1 MIKSFVE
8 CKYARITSLELSW
21 VEIEKELVATGTI
34 LTNKQKKRKNALSD
48 FTHQK
53 IIMRGV
59 DQQGMEG
66 KNTAFTSPI
75 MDMFQRRNSLNV
87 LMKELLPNRDPHLC
101 RDLCRFH
108 LEDSRRTHM
117 KRSGVKFVR
126 QRSSIN
132 RNHAVKLLTGQELN
146 LTTTPFVRMW
156 PIFSLLSNEKD
167 RLKSTIKG
175 KFNFINYVSIILRNH
190 LTLLKIFIEMRL

>member
-8 CKYARITSLELSW
+8 CKYARIASLELSW
-21 VEIEKELVATGTI
+21 AEIEKELVATGMI
-34 LTNKQKKRKNALSD
+34 LVNKQKKRKNALSD

-53 IIMRGV
+53 IIMRGF

-66 KNTAFTSPI
+66 KNSAFTSSI
-75 MDMFQRRNSLNV
+75 IDMLQRPNYLNV
-87 LMKELLPNRDPHLC
+87 NMKELLPNRDPQLC

-108 LEDSRRTHM
+108 LEDSRRSHM
-117 KRSGVKFVR
+117 KRSGVKIVR

-132 RNHAVKLLTGQELN
+132 RNHAVKLLTGQEMN
-146 LTTTPFVRMW
+146 LITTPFVRRW
-156 PIFSLLSNEKD
+156 PMFSMLCNEKD

-175 KFNFINYVSIILRNH
+175 KCNFINYISIID
-190 LTLLKIFIEMRL
+190 